1 MSVDTFLS
9 SLSSSDSSSPRRS
22 CRVAIL
28 GFGTVGSAIAA
39 RLGGPDPVD
48 GLELTHILDRRA
60 FAKRDR
66 LGNLDPGGAL
76 SSDICW
82 TTRIDEIISSD
93 VDIVLEVI
101 GGIEP
106 AAEWIRRT
114 LKAGKSVVTANKQVI
129 AQHGPSLLALAER
142 QGRQLRFE
150 AAVGGAMP
158 IVRAI
163 ADGLAGDRLIRIIAI
178 LNGTS
183 NAVLSQMDAAGC
195 ALPRALDE
203 ARARG
208 WAEADPA
215 SDLDGVDA
223 RAKLAILCALGF
235 GLRIEPAGIET
246 RSTAGV
252 EPSHLARAR
261 RRGGTIRQLAF
272 AEYDRGRSALT
283 AWVAPAIVARGSI
296 FGRTAGPANAAI
308 ITGEH
313 AGAVGV
319 LGAGAGG
326 AATAVA
332 AIGDLLTIARDR
344 AAIVPVPVLSA
355 PAVVTGLERRTE
367 IVDLLDSP
375 ILEPWVSHDPPV
387 QPGALR
393 SSRESGPAAERS
405 QGEDRGEPRLAANRN
420 LGLEAL

>member
-1 MSVDTFLS
+1 MSVDTLVS
-9 SLSSSDSSSPRRS
+9 SVSSPASGSHTR

-39 RLGGPDPVD
+39 RLGGLDPVD

-60 FAKRDR
+60 FAKRAR
-66 LGNLDPGGAL
+66 LGDQCARA
-76 SSDICW
+76 CW
-82 TTRIDEIISSD
+82 TTQIDDILSSD
-93 VDIVLEVI
+93 VDIVVEAI

-106 AAEWIRRT
+106 AAEWIRRA

-163 ADGLAGDRLIRIIAI
+163 SDGLAGDRLIRIVAI

-183 NAVLSQMDAAGC
+183 NAVLSRMDATGC
-195 ALPRALDE
+195 TLPRALTE
-203 ARARG
+203 AQASG

-215 SDLDGVDA
+215 SDLDGLDA
-223 RAKLAILCALGF
+223 RAKLTILCALGF
-235 GLRIEPAGIET
+235 GLRIEPSGIEA
-246 RSTAGV
+246 RSAAGV
-252 EPSHLARAR
+252 LPDHFARAR

-272 AEYDRGRSALT
+272 AEYDRARSRLA
-283 AWVAPAIVARGSI
+283 AWVAPAVVSRASI
-296 FGRTAGPANAAI
+296 FGRTVGPGNAAM

-313 AGAVGV
+313 AGRVGV
-319 LGAGAGG
+319 IGVGAGG

-332 AIGDLLTIARDR
+332 VIGDLLTIARDR
-344 AAIVPVPVLSA
+344 AAIVPARILSA
-355 PAVVTGLERRTE
+355 PAVVTGLTSRTELDGRIDVDGRTE
-367 IVDLLDSP
+367 IVDLLDSRVVEP
-375 ILEPWVSHDPPV
+375 LESQHLSGPGV
-387 QPGALR
+387 QPPTRKSGLAGDVGPEPSAAGPGA
-393 SSRESGPAAERS
+393 
-405 QGEDRGEPRLAANRN
+405 RGVV
-420 LGLEAL
+420 EAL